1 MLTPTE
7 MEQTCVATLSGA
19 DGTVIS
25 VSQGTALT
33 YCVGL
38 VGLMFIISYVSFQLG
53 RVAISRQTERV
64 VSSSREAEEV
74 QGRKLSALIVDL
86 KACSQRQAATLCSV
100 EQSLNLLATKRQA
113 GLIIGQL
120 RDLSGSV
127 FLSNVTESTSAPSVS
142 S

>member
-1 MLTPTE
+1 MLTSTE

-53 RVAISRQTERV
+53 RVATSRQTERV
-64 VSSSREAEEV
+64 VSASREAEEV

-127 FLSNVTESTSAPSVS
+127 LASNVTESTSAPSVS